1 MFLSIIIN
9 HCFVNYNNARYV
21 WRLWRHNEHFNL
33 NIWKFINLA
42 ILIYL
47 SMAVKLTDWSWL
59 LLGWVCWLNC
69 ILISNWFII
78 QFRVVSPLKWL
89 SQISRWIRL
98 IYISRY
104 PGWPFAANLTALCIL
119 WSHNS
124 LHTAFIR
131 HISIILCSTNYFKEY
146 IFLLFS
152 LLFLYYCF

>member
-1 MFLSIIIN
+1 M
-9 HCFVNYNNARYV
+9 
-21 WRLWRHNEHFNL
+21 RLWRHYEHFNL
-33 NIWKFINLA
+33 NIWEFINLV

-47 SMAVKLTDWSWL
+47 SVKLTDWSWL

-104 PGWPFAANLTALCIL
+104 PGWPFTANLTAFYDVTIAYIPRSFHFL
-119 WSHNS
+119 
-124 LHTAFIR
+124 FIIMF
-131 HISIILCSTNYFKEY
+131 HKLFQGIYISFVLFIVFV
-146 IFLLFS
+146 LL
-152 LLFLYYCF
+152 L